1 MGAYQDTLFAYQGS
15 GQFAYQGA
23 AVLAPTVVVY
33 GGDDAPAKRRR
44 RRKERDELFRE
55 IESTVHALL
64 HPEPSVPRPEAE
76 PVAGRGVDDQA
87 RRAID
92 ELLVLAQGQH
102 DLLQRAAA
110 LRAEL
115 RDLEA
120 AQQQALEQDD
130 EDALIWMF

>member
-1 MGAYQDTLFAYQGS
+1 MAAYQHTNFAYQGTGLFAYQTS
-15 GQFAYQGA
+15 AE
-23 AVLAPTVVVY
+23 V
-33 GGDDAPAKRRR
+33 
-44 RRKERDELFRE
+44 
-55 IESTVHALL
+55 
-64 HPEPSVPRPEAE
+64 AE
-76 PVAGRGVDDQA
+76 PVHVGRVDDRA
-87 RRAID
+87 RRAVD

-120 AQQQALEQDD
+120 AQQRAIEQDD